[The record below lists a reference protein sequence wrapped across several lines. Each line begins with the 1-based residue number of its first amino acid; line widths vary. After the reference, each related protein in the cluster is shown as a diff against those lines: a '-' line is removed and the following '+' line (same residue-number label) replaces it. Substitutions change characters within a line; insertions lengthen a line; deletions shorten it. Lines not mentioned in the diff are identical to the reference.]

1 MIKIVEVAEQLGLV
15 APEHIA
21 GFIQGAPV
29 DAFCR
34 IVEITTKAIL
44 ADVRA
49 AGDETSGTA
58 VLASHPSVAILDA
71 DAGNAVPPSFT
82 PSHGTPVCMLIGSLS
97 PYH

>member
-15 APEHIA
+15 APEHSA

-58 VLASHPSVAILDA
+58 VLASSSLRSDSGCRCWECRATKLHALARDA
-71 DAGNAVPPSFT
+71 
-82 PSHGTPVCMLIGSLS
+82 CL
-97 PYH
+97 